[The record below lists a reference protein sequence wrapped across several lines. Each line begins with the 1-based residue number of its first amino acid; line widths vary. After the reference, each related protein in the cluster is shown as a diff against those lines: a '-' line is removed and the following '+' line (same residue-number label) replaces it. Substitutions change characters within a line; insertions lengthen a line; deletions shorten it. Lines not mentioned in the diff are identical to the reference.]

1 VIVDARGAHAAA
13 RSVDCP
19 RSGVSSYVEDNVAML
34 GAFAPIHGTTLGLL
48 VRQTADAAYAPVA
61 ALHRR
66 TLLLGGGSAALAA
79 LLAALFTRSVAG
91 RVRRLA
97 KGAAEIG
104 AGKLESRVPERG
116 RDEVAELGRTMN
128 DMATRLRTQR
138 DEILEWN
145 RTLEARVAEKTRELA
160 QAQELLL
167 RSQKLAAI
175 GELGAGMA
183 HEINN
188 PLAGVLGVAQLALLD
203 VPEGDPRR
211 EAFQD
216 IERQA
221 LRIKE
226 IVGNLLRFAQE
237 ERGEGEATR
246 VDVSAVLDGALQL
259 VGPNALEQRGIHV
272 EKNIAAPLPAVR
284 GVPQQLQEAFVQIL
298 TNARNAMPQGGKLAI
313 EASEQNG
320 KLVTI
325 RIADT
330 GHGIKPEHLDRI
342 FDPFFTTKAEWGATG
357 LGLSIVHRIVEA
369 HGGKIA
375 VESNVG
381 RGAIFTMTLPA
392 DAGGPQ
398 LV

>member
-1 VIVDARGAHAAA
+1 
-13 RSVDCP
+13 
-19 RSGVSSYVEDNVAML
+19 ML
-34 GAFAPIHGTTLGLL
+34 GAFTPVRGTNLGLL
-48 VRQTADAAYAPVA
+48 VRQSAAAAYEPVA

-66 TLLLGGGSAALAA
+66 TLFLSGGAAALAA
-79 LLAALFTRSVAG
+79 LLAAWFTRSISG

-104 AGKLESRVPERG
+104 AGKLEARVPNRG

-128 DMATRLRTQR
+128 EMATRLRTQR
-138 DEILEWN
+138 DEILDWN

-188 PLAGVLGVAQLALLD
+188 PLAGVLGVTQLVLLD
-203 VPEGDPRR
+203 LLPGDPRR
-211 EAFQD
+211 EPLQD

-237 ERGEGEATR
+237 QRGEADAMR
-246 VDVSAVLDGALQL
+246 VDVSAMVDQALAL
-259 VGPNALEQRGIHV
+259 IGPSVLEQRGIRI
-272 EKNIAAPLPAVR
+272 EKRISALLPAVR
-284 GVPQQLQEAFVQIL
+284 GVPHQLQEALVQIL
-298 TNARNAMPQGGKLAI
+298 TNARNAMPDGGKLNI

-375 VESNVG
+375 VESQLG
-381 RGAIFTMTLPA
+381 HGAIFTVTLPA

>member
-1 VIVDARGAHAAA
+1 
-13 RSVDCP
+13 
-19 RSGVSSYVEDNVAML
+19 
-34 GAFAPIHGTTLGLL
+34 
-48 VRQTADAAYAPVA
+48 
-61 ALHRR
+61 
-66 TLLLGGGSAALAA
+66 
-79 LLAALFTRSVAG
+79 
-91 RVRRLA
+91 
-97 KGAAEIG
+97 
-104 AGKLESRVPERG
+104 
-116 RDEVAELGRTMN
+116 
-128 DMATRLRTQR
+128 MATRLRTQR
-138 DEILEWN
+138 DEILDWN

-203 VPEGDPRR
+203 FPEGDPRR

-259 VGPNALEQRGIHV
+259 VGPNALEQRGIYI

-313 EASEQNG
+313 EASQQNG

-330 GHGIKPEHLDRI
+330 GHGIKPEHLERI
-342 FDPFFTTKAEWGATG
+342 FDPFFTTKSEWGATG